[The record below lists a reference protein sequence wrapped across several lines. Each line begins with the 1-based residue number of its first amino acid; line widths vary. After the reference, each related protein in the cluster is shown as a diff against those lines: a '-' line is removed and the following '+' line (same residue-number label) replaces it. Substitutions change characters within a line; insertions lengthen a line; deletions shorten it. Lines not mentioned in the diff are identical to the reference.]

1 MANRFF
7 TYEFLAWRTAGR
19 SNGTTRVLVNVTS
32 TGIFA
37 DFLKDVPF
45 TLEDGQTKTSG
56 LISIPIHP
64 LDPLPVCKAINL
76 PTKSAPLRVY
86 LTGKTEFTVS
96 LGRSNARDRWCSGR
110 AAEEELGIT
119 TTFAVSKTKDF
130 DTPEEVANTGTVPP
144 VRLRCTSGR
153 CAKGRAHIPSKMC
166 R

>member
-96 LGRSNARDRWCSGR
+96 LDCKD
-110 AAEEELGIT
+110 
-119 TTFAVSKTKDF
+119 AVALPRIVSLA
-130 DTPEEVANTGTVPP
+130 EVARSHGESFKCSRPLVQ
-144 VRLRCTSGR
+144 RKSSG
-153 CAKGRAHIPSKMC
+153 GRTRYHDNIRRVKN
-166 R
+166 